1 MDASTPSPL
10 ADLAVLTLVVA
21 HGTDA
26 DLDPR
31 ESHELVRQLDE
42 VATELGD
49 EISGADLSDLVEA
62 AVHTYGSLSVV
73 GLDTVVGRLREALS
87 PVHLAR
93 AHAALV
99 GVADADGVVHTME
112 KTVLRHI
119 AQAWGLGPET
129 A

>member
-1 MDASTPSPL
+1 MAAPSPL
-10 ADLAVLTLVVA
+10 TDLALLTLVVA

-31 ESHELVRQLDE
+31 ESREVVRQLE
-42 VATELGD
+42 QVAAELGD

-62 AVHTYGSLSVV
+62 AVQGYGELSVV
-73 GLDTVVGRLREALS
+73 GLDAVVLRMRDAWS

-99 GVADADGVVHTME
+99 GVADADGVMHTME
-112 KTVLRHI
+112 ETVLRHI
-119 AQAWGLGPET
+119 GQAWGLE
-129 A
+129 